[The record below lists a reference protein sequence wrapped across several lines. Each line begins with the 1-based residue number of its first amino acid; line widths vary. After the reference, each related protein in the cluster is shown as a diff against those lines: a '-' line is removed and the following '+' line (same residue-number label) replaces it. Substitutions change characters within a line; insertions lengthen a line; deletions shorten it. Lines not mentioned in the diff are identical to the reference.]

1 MKAGRSYEGNGYEHY
16 FDFGDAFMGIS
27 SCEKVIT
34 NAQGYTVV
42 NNDIEKVTEKYV
54 DLTYFLEH
62 NMVDFNIFYRSRNTR
77 KQESFMLKRKN

>member
-54 DLTYFLEH
+54 DLTYF
-62 NMVDFNIFYRSRNTR
+62 YNTTWWILTSFTEAGT
-77 KQESFMLKRKN
+77 QESRKVSC

>member
-1 MKAGRSYEGNGYEHY
+1 
-16 FDFGDAFMGIS
+16 MGIS

-54 DLTYFLEH
+54 DLTYFL
-62 NMVDFNIFYRSRNTR
+62 
-77 KQESFMLKRKN
+77 